1 MKPNIISETMQELPG
16 TTTTH
21 CNPEQQA
28 GAETNASVVEQN
40 QTKVTENDSTI
51 TTNGNVK
58 EKAPPKK
65 KRANPVYI
73 TPVRRERKRSCSDSD
88 DEGYIPRGDSDWGTK
103 KKSKGKKKAKSGK
116 AKSANL

>member
-1 MKPNIISETMQELPG
+1 MQDLPG
-16 TTTTH
+16 CTTNNCH
-21 CNPEQQA
+21 PEQQA
-28 GAETNASVVEQN
+28 GPETNATVVEQT
-40 QTKVTENDSTI
+40 QTKVTEND

-88 DEGYIPRGDSDWGTK
+88 NEDGDGDGDWAPG
-103 KKSKGKKKAKSGK
+103 KKSKAGKKKAKSRK
-116 AKSANL
+116 AKSPKL